1 MATRDIKDAVQKL
14 QIAYEAAKKE
24 YQALY
29 PTAPQPFL
37 TCVFRSN
44 EEQAQLYAQGRTTK
58 GKVVTNA
65 KAGQSKHN
73 KIPSEAFDIGF
84 ITLDKKL
91 SWDSKH
97 FKNFAS
103 IIKPKGVKWGGNFVN
118 FKDFP
123 HFEI

>member
-1 MATRDIKDAVQKL
+1 MATRDIKDAVPQL
-14 QIAYEAAKKE
+14 QVAYVAAKKE
-24 YQALY
+24 YQTLY

-37 TCVFRSN
+37 TCVHRSN

-58 GKVVTNA
+58 GKIVTNA

-73 KIPSEAFDIGF
+73 KMPSEAFDIAF

-91 SWDSKH
+91 SWKPIY
-97 FKNFAS
+97 FKRFAD
-103 IIKPKGVKWGGNFVN
+103 IIKTKGIKWGGD
-118 FKDFP
+118 FKSIPDAP